1 MFEIAGLF
9 LDDRSEAHLEAV
21 SSLSQYLDGLL
32 GEDLNENALF
42 AMQKQTYDIHAIG
55 VNSLERAVMTER
67 SFDCKGGCDSCCH
80 ATDVGLTPSELFYL
94 SNHIASEGL
103 HQKDGKHSVPPRD
116 NEMAACPL
124 LEEGWCTVYEAR
136 PMSCRYILSTDVAS
150 CLKRRETLI
159 GGAKLPP
166 PFSHFRSSIAAA
178 QFVMFRKRGL
188 DARWLTLDHSI
199 QHALDNPTLVN
210 DWLSGKEF
218 SNLTHKLEKPNGN
231 FGALVDSA
239 EQHWSDA

>member
-94 SNHIASEGL
+94 SNHI
-103 HQKDGKHSVPPRD
+103 PRRIVKY
-116 NEMAACPL
+116 CQQ
-124 LEEGWCTVYEAR
+124 
-136 PMSCRYILSTDVAS
+136 
-150 CLKRRETLI
+150 
-159 GGAKLPP
+159 
-166 PFSHFRSSIAAA
+166 PFF
-178 QFVMFRKRGL
+178 L
-188 DARWLTLDHSI
+188 
-199 QHALDNPTLVN
+199 LDNLDFQT
-210 DWLSGKEF
+210 
-218 SNLTHKLEKPNGN
+218 N
-231 FGALVDSA
+231 FYI
-239 EQHWSDA
+239 QKWR